1 MVHPSAQVGLNESQ
15 FFAHC
20 LYSEV
25 LRRASSERYCRMEL
39 KILTHMNIEYLK
51 LVKIDHD
58 NNVVVPEELGEEGN
72 VREYVLSI
80 LDQINENAGDRE
92 YEFKS
97 DEITMKTFLNNLVVG
112 DDRDTQAMAI
122 ANRLLVKENDA
133 QQRYRQI
140 TEIQKGILLI
150 AYCCM
155 AENEYKIVICKADY
169 TEFIEE
175 ATGQKRNGLPTKKK
189 IFKSFTANV
198 SLNAGAFSFGRMIT
212 YDLNS
217 AQTKYWYDEFL
228 DLKACLN
235 DAENTKRA
243 FEYINSKVLAPISQA
258 YPREYLRL
266 WNITVGYM
274 RSEGEFSIDH
284 YADVILGS
292 YHPEDEQLNMAVLS
306 AKARELPEKWKF
318 DRRFTKNT
326 RAVKSKFKK
335 EYDLTNDIKLVL
347 NQNIPDLDRTILAH
361 EDAEQNKYIMIR
373 SEFGYSLAKKIENHE
388 N

>member
-1 MVHPSAQVGLNESQ
+1 
-15 FFAHC
+15 
-20 LYSEV
+20 
-25 LRRASSERYCRMEL
+25 
-39 KILTHMNIEYLK
+39 MNVEYLK
-51 LVKIDHD
+51 LIKIDHD
-58 NNVVVPEELGEEGN
+58 DNVVVPDDLGEEGN
-72 VREYVLSI
+72 VRDYVISI
-80 LDQINENAGDRE
+80 LNQINDNAGDRE

-97 DEITMKTFLNNLVVG
+97 DEITMKTLLKNFVIG
-112 DDRDTQAMAI
+112 DNRDTQAMAI
-122 ANRLLVKENDA
+122 ANRLLAKENDA

-150 AYCCM
+150 AYCYM
-155 AENEYKIVICKADY
+155 AENEYKVVICKADY

-175 ATGQKRNGLPTKKK
+175 ATGQKKNGLPTKKK

-198 SLNAGAFSFGRMIT
+198 TMNAGAFAFGKMIT
-212 YDLNS
+212 YDVNS

-243 FEYINSKVLAPISQA
+243 FEYINSKVLAPINPK

-284 YADVILGS
+284 YADVILGT
-292 YHPEDEQLNMAVLS
+292 YQPEDEELDMAILS
-306 AKARELPEKWKF
+306 AKAKELPEKWKF
-318 DRRFTKNT
+318 DRRFTKDT

-347 NQNIPDLDRTILAH
+347 NQNIPDLDRTIIAH
-361 EDAEQNKYIMIR
+361 QDEEQNKYIMIR
-373 SEFGYSLAKKIENHE
+373 SDLGYSLAKKIENHE
-388 N
+388 E